1 MDPAQS
7 TRRLILARHG
17 QSAFNA
23 QNRFTG
29 WRDCPLTIQGEDE
42 ARRLARRLQA
52 ANIDVQHVFSSTL
65 QRTVRSAQIIIADL
79 GGGADLRSAQALNER
94 DYGELT
100 GLDKAQAV
108 ARWGADQVREW
119 RRSYALAPPG
129 GESLRDTVARVVPY
143 YLREILPV
151 VLGGAN
157 VLVVAHG
164 NSLRALVSALD
175 GLTPPQVEALEIATG
190 ELRAY
195 DVAIDAR
202 TQPLPL

>member
-1 MDPAQS
+1 MGPVQGA
-7 TRRLILARHG
+7 RRLILARHG

-29 WRDCPLTIQGEDE
+29 WRDCALPPPQGEAE
-42 ARRLARRLQA
+42 AGGLARQLQA
-52 ANIDVQHVFSSTL
+52 ANLDVHYVFSSTL
-65 QRTVRSAQIIIADL
+65 QRTVRSAKIIVADL
-79 GGGADLRSAQALNER
+79 GGGADLRSVEALNER

-157 VLVVAHG
+157 VLVVAYG
-164 NSLRALVSALD
+164 NSLRARQRLGGPDAAAGGSAGD
-175 GLTPPQVEALEIATG
+175 RDW
-190 ELRAY
+190 RASC
-195 DVAIDAR
+195 V
-202 TQPLPL
+202 